1 MTVWNIFEIIG
12 TIAFAIS
19 GALIG
24 IEKKLDIF
32 GVIMLSVTTAVG
44 GGIIRD
50 TLIGNTP
57 PLSFR
62 DPSLTVISI
71 IAAIAVCIAYNK
83 MNKYKNTI
91 QFFDAIGLGAF
102 TATGASLAIQHN
114 LNTLYIMIVLGLA
127 TGVGGGVLRDIF
139 AQEIPYVFKKEVYAV
154 ASIIGATAFYYSQP
168 YMDGSLPLY
177 FCFALTAGIRLFCIR
192 LNINLPRI
200 NVGKHLKLTNSQG
213 QARS

>member
-1 MTVWNIFEIIG
+1 MIVWNTFEIIG

-50 TLIGNTP
+50 TFIGNTP

-62 DPSLTVISI
+62 DPSFTIISI
-71 IAAIAVCIAYNK
+71 ISALAVCLAYSK
-83 MNKYKNTI
+83 ISKFKNTI
-91 QFFDAIGLGAF
+91 LFFDAIGLGAF
-102 TATGASLAIQHN
+102 TATGASLAVQHN
-114 LNTLYIMIVLGLA
+114 LNTLFIMIVLGLA

-139 AQEIPYVFKKEVYAV
+139 VQEIPYVFRKEVYAV
-154 ASIIGATAFYYSQP
+154 ASIIGGATFYYAQP
-168 YMDGSLPLY
+168 FMTGNLPLY
-177 FCFALTAGIRLFCIR
+177 FCFVLTVGIRLYCIKF
-192 LNINLPRI
+192 NINLPRI
-200 NVGKHLKLTNSQG
+200 EVSKLKLSSRQ
-213 QARS
+213 QARG